1 MAKLQ
6 NVRGTYDLYG
16 EAKRKMKKVTSV
28 GSEVV
33 EKYGFEEIETPIFE
47 FTEVFS
53 RNLGETSDVVTKEMY
68 CFEDRG
74 GESLT
79 LRPEGTAGVVR
90 SFVSEGMQQNLPVKL
105 YYSGP
110 MFRYERPQKGRQR
123 QFTQFGCELLG
134 VETPQADIEVIA
146 MAYEF
151 LEKLGLTGSVTVE
164 INSLGD
170 RESRDA
176 YREKLVAYLKSRY
189 DELSEDSK
197 TRLERNPL
205 RVLDSKE
212 ECDKAVVEDAPL
224 YKDSL
229 NEASSAFFNAVLKGL
244 DNLGIKYKVND
255 RLVRGLDYYSHT
267 VFELVTDKLGSQGT
281 VLESYP
287 ELIAREDRDI
297 AASVKE
303 TLEKKGIVFR
313 MNAKVQS
320 VNRVED
326 KAIVTFADSQTN
338 EVFVLEADAVLL
350 ATGRR
355 PNTKDLNLEVAGVEV
370 DVCGAIIVDEY
381 LKTTNP
387 NIRAVGD
394 VKGGL
399 QFTYISLDD
408 YRIVREDLFGDK
420 ERRTGDRNPVSYSV
434 FIDPPLS
441 RIGLN
446 EEEARRQNRDIIVKK
461 LPVMA
466 IPRAKTLGETDGLL
480 KAIIDKN
487 TGKILGCVLF
497 APDSGEVI
505 NTVAVAMKTGQDYTF
520 LRDFI
525 FTHPSMS
532 EALND
537 LFS

>member
-90 SFVSEGMQQNLPVKL
+90 SFISEGMQQNLPVKL

-170 RESRDA
+170 KESRDA

-212 ECDKAVVEDAPL
+212 ECDKAVVEGAPL

-229 NEASSAFFNAVLKGL
+229 NEASAAFFNAVLKGL

-281 VLESYP
+281 VLAGGRYDGLVEQMGGG
-287 ELIAREDRDI
+287 AV
-297 AASVKE
+297 A
-303 TLEKKGIVFR
+303 GIGWACGVER
-313 MNAKVQS
+313 LAMLLDEEPAVERP
-320 VNRVED
+320 VAVIPVGEEAED
-326 KAIVTFADSQTN
+326 KALEIAHRLRLAGLKTEQGYSGNLKKRMIRANKANARKAVIIGSEELARN
-338 EVFVLEADAVLL
+338 EVTV
-350 ATGRR
+350 
-355 PNTKDLNLEVAGVEV
+355 KDL
-370 DVCGAIIVDEY
+370 
-381 LKTTNP
+381 
-387 NIRAVGD
+387 
-394 VKGGL
+394 
-399 QFTYISLDD
+399 
-408 YRIVREDLFGDK
+408 
-420 ERRTGDRNPVSYSV
+420 
-434 FIDPPLS
+434 
-441 RIGLN
+441 
-446 EEEARRQNRDIIVKK
+446 
-461 LPVMA
+461 
-466 IPRAKTLGETDGLL
+466 
-480 KAIIDKN
+480 
-487 TGKILGCVLF
+487 
-497 APDSGEVI
+497 DSGEQK
-505 NTVAVAMKTGQDYTF
+505 NVALDQLIEEVK
-520 LRDFI
+520 
-525 FTHPSMS
+525 
-532 EALND
+532 
-537 LFS
+537 